1 MERAIS
7 EMERIKRAEE
17 IYSKRRNND
26 EISKNEMRTKNI
38 YKNLFQFLLLINIAI
53 IVVAFQNREYIFS
66 EEFIKQVNS
75 YNINVKEK
83 IEEFTSGS
91 SKEDENIDNKNEAS
105 NTNITNNANTVS
117 STSENVSE
125 KAEQASQ
132 VTEKQQGALVE
143 NEAKVELSQMEL
155 DAKAILENYSIIL
168 PVNGTK
174 TSGFGERES
183 TNPIVTPNHTGV
195 DIAAVTGTPIKAA
208 HSGIV
213 TQVSKEGDYGEHL
226 RITIDNLT
234 TLYAHCSKIYV
245 TEGQEVKQGDLVAEV
260 RKYRKFNWSTFAFWN

>member
-105 NTNITNNANTVS
+105 NTNITNTANTVS

-195 DIAAVTGTPIKAA
+195 DIAAVTGTPIEAA